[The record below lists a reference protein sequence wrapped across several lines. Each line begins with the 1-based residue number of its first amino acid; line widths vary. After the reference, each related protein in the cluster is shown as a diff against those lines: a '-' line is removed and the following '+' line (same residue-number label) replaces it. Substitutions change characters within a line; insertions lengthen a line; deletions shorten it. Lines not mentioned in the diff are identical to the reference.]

1 MVVEKNTAFGRLK
14 GKVAIVTGAASGIGR
29 ASALLFAEEGAHV
42 LAADI
47 AAGGLGET
55 LELLR
60 RSDPKAESLEVDV
73 TKAEDVRRMIEKAR
87 QTLGGLDILFN
98 NAGIEGDFVPISECT
113 EENWDRTLAVN
124 LKGVFLGIKYG
135 AHAMV
140 EQGGGVIINTA
151 SVAGLVG
158 VRNFAAYAASKGG
171 VIQLTRTAA
180 LEYARQGVRVNCICP
195 GMIDTPLTARLI
207 PDEETRR
214 AAAAQTQPLQRI
226 GQPEDIARAAL
237 YLASDDASFATGTA
251 LVVDGAYTAQ

>member
-1 MVVEKNTAFGRLK
+1 
-14 GKVAIVTGAASGIGR
+14 
-29 ASALLFAEEGAHV
+29 
-42 LAADI
+42 
-47 AAGGLGET
+47 
-55 LELLR
+55 
-60 RSDPKAESLEVDV
+60 
-73 TKAEDVRRMIEKAR
+73 
-87 QTLGGLDILFN
+87 
-98 NAGIEGDFVPISECT
+98 
-113 EENWDRTLAVN
+113 
-124 LKGVFLGIKYG
+124 
-135 AHAMV
+135 MV